1 MGENEEETKGTRR
14 RDKFRKEIILL
25 KKRGME
31 GKSEERRKRGER
43 ERESSISSTTGKTNT
58 FYLRCNKL
66 CDLQNKTLSSHPLRS
81 RRTYIKR

>member
-1 MGENEEETKGTRR
+1 MEENEGEVKRRGTKGTRR

-25 KKRGME
+25 RKRGME

-58 FYLRCNKL
+58 FYL
-66 CDLQNKTLSSHPLRS
+66 
-81 RRTYIKR
+81 